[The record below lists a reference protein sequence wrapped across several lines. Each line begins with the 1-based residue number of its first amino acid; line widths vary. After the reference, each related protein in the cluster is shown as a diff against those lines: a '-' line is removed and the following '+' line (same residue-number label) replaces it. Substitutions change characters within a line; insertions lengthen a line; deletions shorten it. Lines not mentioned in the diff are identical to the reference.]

1 MGYIYCIM
9 KNKIRISESE
19 LVELIQKVL
28 SEQPMMDKKSL
39 GYDMIGKTEEEK
51 SKARK
56 LDYFENIF
64 LPRFQEIKEVHGLEF
79 VIELLNNLAV
89 AVDEV
94 ED

>member
-1 MGYIYCIM
+1 M

-28 SEQPMMDKKSL
+28 SEQPMMDRKGL
-39 GYDMIGKTEEEK
+39 GYDMIGKTEEQK

-56 LDYFENIF
+56 LDYFEKIF
-64 LPRFQEIKEVHGLEF
+64 LPRFQEMKEAYGLEF

>member
-1 MGYIYCIM
+1 M

-28 SEQPMMDKKSL
+28 SEQPMMDRKGL

-64 LPRFQEIKEVHGLEF
+64 LPRFQKIKEVHGLEF
-79 VIELLNNLAV
+79 VIELLNNLAIG
-89 AVDEV
+89 VDEV

>member
-1 MGYIYCIM
+1 M

-19 LVELIQKVL
+19 LVELIQKIL
-28 SEQPMMDKKSL
+28 SEQPIMDKKNL

-56 LDYFENIF
+56 LNYFENIF

>member
-1 MGYIYCIM
+1 
-9 KNKIRISESE
+9 
-19 LVELIQKVL
+19 
-28 SEQPMMDKKSL
+28 MDKKSL

-51 SKARK
+51 SKTRK

-79 VIELLNNLAV
+79 VIELLNNLAIG
-89 AVDEV
+89 VDEV